1 MAKQKLF
8 FSFFVT
14 LFLFSSVSFS
24 QSYLTQNYSNAFRL
38 SESGIITDARALS
51 MGNAHTV
58 LSDVYSATLL
68 NPATLGL
75 AKKFTISTSVG
86 LNLYRNEAFFLNDST
101 ESDKTET
108 ILNQFG
114 LVMPLVSDTADN
126 NLVIS
131 LGYNHSKDFNR
142 SLKFSGFNTGS
153 NSLVSD
159 LTSLNNNIPRQLLL
173 SYPDSA
179 NGEYLGDETI
189 LNGNLEQSG
198 FILNEG
204 GINHWSFGIAYEF
217 AHNIFFGASINYNVG
232 AYLSDRQYSEKDAN
246 NFYPDSVRTIA
257 SDPLTAGFNS
267 FQLNDIVDW
276 AFNGYD
282 IRFGVLYK
290 FFNFISIGGSVKTP
304 THFTVE
310 EKHFFNG
317 KSEFQTGFTSEIDT
331 VVDSKF
337 SVASPYEF
345 TAGAMVNLWIIT
357 GSAEVSFIDYT
368 QMKFTDGLDLPKRTE
383 INRNITEIYTQIFN
397 LRGGAEFR
405 LPFTGLSARA
415 GFMYYPSPIADD
427 PMEFDK
433 KFLTAGLGI
442 RSGEGAMEFN
452 VTYVLGW
459 WDIQSEEY
467 GKSIPAVY
475 QEVRSDNIL
484 RFEYPTILKHK

>member
-1 MAKQKLF
+1 MVKPKLLF
-8 FSFFVT
+8 LFFVT
-14 LFLFSSVSFS
+14 LFLFSSISFS
-24 QSYLTQNYSNAFRL
+24 QSYLTQNFSDAFRL

-75 AKKFTISTSVG
+75 ANKFTINTSVG
-86 LNLYRNEAFFLNDST
+86 LNLYRNKAFFLDDST
-101 ESDKTET
+101 DSDKTET

-114 LVMPLVSDTADN
+114 IVFPLISDTASN

-142 SLKFSGFNTGS
+142 SLKFSGFNSES

-159 LTSLNNNIPRQLLL
+159 LTSLNNNIPRHLLL
-173 SYPDSA
+173 SYPDSTG
-179 NGEYLGDETI
+179 GEYLGDETI

-232 AYLSDRQYSEKDAN
+232 AYLSDRQYSEKDVN
-246 NFYPDSVRTIA
+246 DFYPDSVRTIA
-257 SDPLTAGFNS
+257 ADPLTAGFNA

-304 THFTVE
+304 THYTVE
-310 EKHFFNG
+310 EKHFFQG
-317 KSEFQTGFTSEIDT
+317 TSEFQTGLITEIDSI
-331 VVDSKF
+331 VESKF
-337 SVASPYEF
+337 SIASPYEF
-345 TAGAMVNLWIIT
+345 TAGAMVNLWFIT

-368 QMKFTDGLDLPKRTE
+368 QMKFTDGLDVPKRTE
-383 INRNITEIYTQIFN
+383 INRNITETFTQIFN

-427 PMEFDK
+427 PVEFDK

-459 WDIQSEEY
+459 WDVQSEDY
-467 GKSIPAVY
+467 GTSIPEVY

-484 RFEYPTILKHK
+484 ASLTLRLD

>member
-1 MAKQKLF
+1 MVKLKLLILF
-8 FSFFVT
+8 F
-14 LFLFSSVSFS
+14 LALFSSLSFS
-24 QSYLTQNYSNAFRL
+24 QSYLTQNFSDAFRL
-38 SESGIITDARALS
+38 SESGIITDGRALS

-75 AKKFTISTSVG
+75 ARKFTIGTSVG
-86 LNLYRNEAFFLNDST
+86 LNLYRNKAFFLDDST

-114 LVMPLVSDTADN
+114 LVIPLVSDTSDN

-131 LGYNHSKDFNR
+131 LGYNQSKDFNR
-142 SLKFSGFNTGS
+142 SLKFSGFNTEG

-159 LTSLNNNIPRQLLL
+159 LTSLKNDIPKLLGL
-173 SYPDSA
+173 SYPVFDTSGA
-179 NGEYLGDETI
+179 YLGDETI
-189 LNGNLEQSG
+189 LNSNLQQSG

-217 AHNIFFGASINYNVG
+217 VHNIFFGASINYNVG
-232 AYLSDRQYSEKDAN
+232 AYLSDRQYSEEDVN

-257 SDPLTAGFNS
+257 TDPLTAGFNK

-276 AFNGYD
+276 VFGGYD
-282 IRFGVLYK
+282 VRFGVLYK
-290 FFNFISIGGSVKTP
+290 FFNFISLGGSVKTP

-310 EKHFFNG
+310 EKHFFSG
-317 KSEFQTGFTSEIDT
+317 KSEFQSGFETEIDSMME
-331 VVDSKF
+331 SKF
-337 SVASPYEF
+337 SIDSPYEF
-345 TAGAMVNLWIIT
+345 TFGASANLWIIT
-357 GSAEVSFIDYT
+357 GSAEVTFIDYT
-368 QMKFTDGLDLPKRTE
+368 QMKFTDGLDIPKRTE
-383 INRNITEIYTQIFN
+383 INRNITETFTQIFN

-415 GFMYYPSPIADD
+415 GFMYYPSPIAKD
-427 PMEFDK
+427 PADFDK

-459 WDIQSEEY
+459 WDIQSEDY
-467 GKSIPAVY
+467 GTNIPEVY
-475 QEVRSDNIL
+475 QEVRSDNIMASLTL
-484 RFEYPTILKHK
+484 RLD

>member
-1 MAKQKLF
+1 MVKQRLL
-8 FSFFVT
+8 FSFI
-14 LFLFSSVSFS
+14 LSIFLLSSISFS
-24 QSYLTQNYSNAFRL
+24 QSYLTQNFNDALRL

-51 MGNAHTV
+51 MGNAHTA

-75 AKKFTISTSVG
+75 ARKFTISTSVG
-86 LNLYRNEAFFLNDST
+86 LNLYRNKAFFLDDST

-108 ILNQFG
+108 NLNQFG
-114 LVMPLVSDTADN
+114 LVIPLVSDTSDN

-131 LGYNHSKDFNR
+131 LGYNQSKDFNR

-159 LTSLNNNIPRQLLL
+159 LTSLNNEIPRQLLL
-173 SYPDSA
+173 SYPVMDTS
-179 NGEYLGDETI
+179 GGYLGDETI
-189 LNGNLEQSG
+189 LRGNLAQSG

-232 AYLSDRQYSEKDAN
+232 AYLSDRQYVEEDVNK
-246 NFYPDSVRTIA
+246 FYPDSVRTIA
-257 SDPLTAGFNS
+257 ADPLTAGFNK
-267 FQLNDIVDW
+267 FQLNDIVEW
-276 AFNGYD
+276 TFGGYD

-290 FFNFISIGGSVKTP
+290 FFDFISLGGSVKTP

-317 KSEFQTGFTSEIDT
+317 KSEFQSGFIAEIDST
-331 VVDSKF
+331 MESKF
-337 SVASPYEF
+337 SIASPYEF
-345 TAGAMVNLWIIT
+345 TFGASVNLWIIT
-357 GSAEVSFIDYT
+357 GSAEVNFIDYT
-368 QMKFTDGLDLPKRTE
+368 QMKFTDGLDVPKRTE
-383 INRNITEIYTQIFN
+383 INRNITETFTQIFN

-405 LPFTGLSARA
+405 LPFTGLSVRA
-415 GFMYYPSPIADD
+415 GFMYYPSPIAKD
-427 PMEFDK
+427 PADFDK

-459 WDIQSEEY
+459 WDIQSEDY
-467 GKSIPAVY
+467 GINIPAVY
-475 QEVRSDNIL
+475 EEVRSDNIMASLTL
-484 RFEYPTILKHK
+484 RLD